1 MTTSFLPTWIV
12 QYDKRRPT
20 LTAPLAAADRGEIE
34 VSALDREAA
43 AAAFRQRFPADHM
56 IRSIS
61 PGSATGF
68 AWRAAPTS
76 KGIPPDVELSNW
88 PGRRDLNPRGM
99 DHDHWRAVAA
109 RLALLSAGDGEAAR
123 AAAGRI
129 WRGTE
134 RAAGNGFPE
143 KSPERTIFDTIPAK
157 AKRTFKDVNMG
168 FINSQSVC
176 EE

>member
-1 MTTSFLPTWIV
+1 
-12 QYDKRRPT
+12 
-20 LTAPLAAADRGEIE
+20 
-34 VSALDREAA
+34 
-43 AAAFRQRFPADHM
+43 
-56 IRSIS
+56 
-61 PGSATGF
+61 
-68 AWRAAPTS
+68 
-76 KGIPPDVELSNW
+76 
-88 PGRRDLNPRGM
+88 M

-129 WRGTE
+129 RRGTE

-168 FINSQSVC
+168 FTHAQSAQASCRV
-176 EE
+176 ETAKRM